1 MGVEKTV
8 PRKAINKSTKT
19 RLVFDEKKRKE
30 FLTGF
35 RRRKDER
42 RQKWKEKVDN
52 DLKKEIQKIKE
63 QTRAKMEKSKGNKSN
78 EIVPE
83 IAHLIE
89 NNKGSSTTTEMDT
102 ASVTVT
108 TFDNLSD
115 LAAPWRKEETAD
127 NEEEEE
133 DSSEEESEEEEEV
146 PGMSMK
152 PAAVEKVVIGTKEKK
167 AINKAAVRELQKSKA
182 FKAKERMRAK
192 KQRNESK
199 FKKKTLSKKDKHMRK
214 IKGKE
219 KIKI

>member
-19 RLVFDEKKRKE
+19 RLVFDEKKRKD

-42 RQKWKEKVDN
+42 RQKWKDKVDN
-52 DLKKEIQKIKE
+52 DLKKEVQKIKE
-63 QTRAKMEKSKGNKSN
+63 QTRAKIQKSKGNKSN

-89 NNKGSSTTTEMDT
+89 NNKGSSTTTQMDT

-108 TFDNLSD
+108 TFDNLSE
-115 LAAPWRKEETAD
+115 LAAPWRKEETEE
-127 NEEEEE
+127 NEQEE
-133 DSSEEESEEEEEV
+133 DSTEEEEEV

-152 PAAVEKVVIGTKEKK
+152 SATVEKVVIGTKEKK
-167 AINKAAVRELQKSKA
+167 AINKAAVRELQKTKA
-182 FKAKERMRAK
+182 FKAKEKMRAK
-192 KQRNESK
+192 KQRSESK
-199 FKKKTLSKKDKHMRK
+199 FKEKKKTLSKKDKHKRK

-219 KIKI
+219 KVG